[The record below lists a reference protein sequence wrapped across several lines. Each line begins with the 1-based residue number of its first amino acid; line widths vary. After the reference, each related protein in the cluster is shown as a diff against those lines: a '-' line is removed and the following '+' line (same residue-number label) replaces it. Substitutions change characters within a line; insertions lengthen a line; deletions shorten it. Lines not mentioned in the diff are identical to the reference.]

1 MGKFIKDVE
10 SRDSFLKGISIINVI
25 IAVSFVF
32 ANVRFKYIIIN
43 VFLLFLIETILRP
56 LNVDFSKNKLNQSD
70 IIKRYILK
78 AILLIIFS
86 ISTYIIFWTK
96 NYSLKYT
103 YLLAF
108 LSALILLLYSHYYEL
123 KRKYKSRMEEDRGRS
138 KRRILLSFIFPTMVV
153 ILFSYSVIKDTF
165 RPEKS
170 LVIENIKT
178 PESISIS
185 KERIVDSWN
194 TDDIIDHIS
203 EIRNIGSEE
212 LINGI
217 IEELDSERIENLQGA
232 EILNYE
238 NMKSDYSDQYLL
250 TFNYN
255 QVYGSDLKIEKGY
268 IESIRITSEKEVF
281 LEETTF
287 KDSVFGVFKTLE
299 DDYHIDIS
307 EELLDEV
314 ILYIK

>member
-287 KDSVFGVFKTLE
+287 RDSVFGVFKTLE

>member
-203 EIRNIGSEE
+203 EIRNIESEE

>member
-1 MGKFIKDVE
+1 MEKFIKDVE

-70 IIKRYILK
+70 TIKKYILK

-203 EIRNIGSEE
+203 EIRNIESEE

-299 DDYHIDIS
+299 DDYPIDIS
-307 EELLDEV
+307 EDILDQV
-314 ILYIK
+314 ISYIK

>member
-1 MGKFIKDVE
+1 MEKFIKDVE

-70 IIKRYILK
+70 TIKKYILK